1 MHSTVDIPS
10 LNASPAPNRIIIIGG
25 GIVGASLAFHLST
38 RSTHHHI
45 VLIDKDLQAQ
55 LGSTGH
61 APGFV
66 GQLNE
71 SAVLTRLA
79 QDTVSEYLSIPGGF
93 NTVGGLELTS
103 TPSGLE
109 TLRRRRDLAKEAGL
123 PAGLVEPEEA
133 ASLAPNFVDGSS
145 IAGGLFFPSD
155 GTADAKGITTYYLER
170 ARDRGVDF
178 LETAVT
184 GFGTKKGGDENTAR
198 IATIRTKDGEIDS
211 ENSIVI
217 LATGIWTSSLLSTGN
232 PSPITQLPI
241 PVVPVAHPYTFTR
254 PRPPRAGKPSPFVRW
269 LDHHVYARDHGDLDG
284 MGCYNHAPVLLNP
297 DQSAIGAWL
306 SDFDQVLA
314 DASSVPKNGAEFQ
327 VSRHSE
333 ASVEEPEVAEKG
345 PFNGIFAVTPDNL
358 PLVGRVPDVDNLWL
372 CAAIW
377 VTTAAGAAKLLVR
390 KILGDDAAAHG
401 DTMLLDA
408 LSPKRFWGLEPDL
421 LIRRALRQYNDIYNR
436 GLREDGDG
444 Q

>member
-1 MHSTVDIPS
+1 MHSTLDIPS
-10 LNASPAPNRIIIIGG
+10 LNANPTPSRTIIIGG
-25 GIVGASLAFHLST
+25 GIVGASLAFYLST
-38 RSTHHHI
+38 KSAHHI
-45 VLIDKDLQAQ
+45 VLIDKDLQTQ

-71 SAVLTRLA
+71 SSVLTRLA
-79 QDTVSEYLSIPGGF
+79 QDTVSDYLSIPGGF

-123 PAGLVEPEEA
+123 PAELVEPEEA

-145 IAGGLFFPSD
+145 VAGGLFFASD
-155 GTADAKGITTYYLER
+155 GTADAKVITSYYLEH

-178 LETAVT
+178 LEAAVT
-184 GFGTKKGGDENTAR
+184 GFGTKKGDDENIAR
-198 IATIRTKDGEIDS
+198 IATIRTKDGDIDS

-217 LATGIWTSSLLSTGN
+217 LATGIWTSSLLSTGHS
-232 PSPITQLPI
+232 SPITQLPI
-241 PVVPVAHPYTFTR
+241 PIVPVAHPYTFTR

-269 LDHHVYARDHGDLDG
+269 LDHHVYARDHGDRDG

-306 SDFDQVLA
+306 SDFEQVLA

-327 VSRHSE
+327 VSGHSG
-333 ASVEEPEVAEKG
+333 ASAEKPEVAGKD

-358 PLVGRVPDVDNLWL
+358 PLVGRVPDVGNLWL

-390 KILGDDAAAHG
+390 EILGDGAAARR
-401 DTMLLDA
+401 DAMLLDA

-421 LIRRALRQYNDIYNR
+421 LIRRALGQYNDIYNR
-436 GLREDGDG
+436 GAGTR
-444 Q
+444 

>member
-1 MHSTVDIPS
+1 
-10 LNASPAPNRIIIIGG
+10 
-25 GIVGASLAFHLST
+25 
-38 RSTHHHI
+38 
-45 VLIDKDLQAQ
+45 
-55 LGSTGH
+55 
-61 APGFV
+61 
-66 GQLNE
+66 
-71 SAVLTRLA
+71 
-79 QDTVSEYLSIPGGF
+79 
-93 NTVGGLELTS
+93 
-103 TPSGLE
+103 
-109 TLRRRRDLAKEAGL
+109 
-123 PAGLVEPEEA
+123 
-133 ASLAPNFVDGSS
+133 
-145 IAGGLFFPSD
+145 
-155 GTADAKGITTYYLER
+155 
-170 ARDRGVDF
+170 
-178 LETAVT
+178 
-184 GFGTKKGGDENTAR
+184 
-198 IATIRTKDGEIDS
+198 
-211 ENSIVI
+211 
-217 LATGIWTSSLLSTGN
+217 
-232 PSPITQLPI
+232 
-241 PVVPVAHPYTFTR
+241 
-254 PRPPRAGKPSPFVRW
+254 PSPFVRW

-306 SDFDQVLA
+306 SDFEQVLA

-333 ASVEEPEVAEKG
+333 ASVEQPEVAEKG

-436 GLREDGDG
+436 GLREDGD
-444 Q
+444 